1 MAAAALPGP
10 LLYTDVS
17 GENTCAGLAAHL
29 VRHSRAF
36 HVEPRP
42 GNVWRFWLKDEPGNA
57 LILPGTVKSFRPRPA
72 RYA

>member
-10 LLYTDVS
+10 LLYTDVA
-17 GENTCAGLAAHL
+17 GEHFCVGLAAHL
-29 VRHSRAF
+29 VVKSREF

-42 GNVWRFWLKDEPGNA
+42 GDVWRFWIKDEPGNA
-57 LILPGTVKSFRPRPA
+57 ALLPGAVKRFRPRPA